1 MHTIGQLADAAKV
14 NVETIRYYER
24 QGLIEQPIKP
34 KQGYRQYPQETLTTI
49 LFIKRA
55 QQLGFT
61 LAEIAS
67 LIDLS
72 TGSCHD
78 VQVLTET
85 KLLTVRQKLK
95 DLKRLKKNLKSL
107 IDECR
112 ANPDENQCPIIESLV
127 PKRKA

>member
-1 MHTIGQLADAAKV
+1 MYTIGQLADAAKV

-24 QGLIEQPIKP
+24 QGFIEQPKKP

-61 LAEIAS
+61 LAEIAV

-72 TGSCHD
+72 TGGCHD
-78 VQVLTET
+78 VQILTET
-85 KLLTVRQKLK
+85 KLLAVRQKLK
-95 DLKRLKKNLKSL
+95 DLKRL
-107 IDECR
+107 E
-112 ANPDENQCPIIESLV
+112 
-127 PKRKA
+127 KAL

>member
-24 QGLIEQPIKP
+24 KGLIEQPKKP
-34 KQGYRQYPQETLTTI
+34 KQGYRQYSQETLTTI

-55 QQLGFT
+55 QLLGFT
-61 LAEIAS
+61 LSEIAA

-72 TGSCHD
+72 TGRCHG
-78 VQVLTET
+78 VQVLTEK

-95 DLKRLKKNLKSL
+95 DLKSLEKSLKSL
-107 IDECR
+107 IDKCR

-127 PKRKA
+127 PKRRS